1 MGFSFIPKEHK
12 FFDMFNKQAVNVHH
26 AAKYFNELVTKGEFN
41 EDTVAKMH
49 RLEQEGDILAHEVN
63 DALSKT
69 FITPF
74 DREDIFT
81 LSNNL
86 DNVMDAIDAITK
98 RMGLYKLTTPDT
110 HMKQFAVAIEQ
121 ACCALHNAVNNLQ
134 NTKSRTRIDDYCREI
149 NRLENVGDQLRETA
163 ISELFD
169 KTTDPIKI
177 IKWKEMYESA
187 ESTMDTI
194 DHTSKSIQSILVKQG

>member
-12 FFDMFNKQAVNVHH
+12 FFDMFNKQAINVHH
-26 AAKYFNELVTKGEFN
+26 ASKFFNELVTKGEFN

-63 DALSKT
+63 DALNKT

-86 DNVMDAIDAITK
+86 DIG
-98 RMGLYKLTTPDT
+98 GLL
-110 HMKQFAVAIEQ
+110 
-121 ACCALHNAVNNLQ
+121 
-134 NTKSRTRIDDYCREI
+134 
-149 NRLENVGDQLRETA
+149 
-163 ISELFD
+163 
-169 KTTDPIKI
+169 
-177 IKWKEMYESA
+177 
-187 ESTMDTI
+187 
-194 DHTSKSIQSILVKQG
+194 

>member
-12 FFDMFNKQAVNVHH
+12 FFEMFNKQAVNVHH
-26 AAKYFNELVTKGEFN
+26 AAKYFNELVTSANFN

-49 RLEQEGDILAHEVN
+49 RLEQEGDILAHEVSDVLN
-63 DALSKT
+63 KT

-121 ACCALHNAVNNLQ
+121 ACCALQQAVSNLH
-134 NTKSRTRIDDYCREI
+134 NTKSRTRIDDHCREI

-163 ISELFD
+163 ISELFE

-187 ESTMDTI
+187 ESAMDTI